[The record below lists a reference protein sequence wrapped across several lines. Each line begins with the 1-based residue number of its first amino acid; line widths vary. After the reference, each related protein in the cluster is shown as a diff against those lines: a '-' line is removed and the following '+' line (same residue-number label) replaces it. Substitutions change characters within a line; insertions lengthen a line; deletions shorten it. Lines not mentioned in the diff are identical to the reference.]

1 MRFKMSMLSVGNA
14 ADASAFAD
22 SLVRSPWDT
31 CKTISSRLATC
42 APLSA
47 VDEMSVGG
55 ATGSTGLETG
65 GKGYVGSTA
74 TSAGSLTGFVAGP
87 VA

>member
-1 MRFKMSMLSVGNA
+1 
-14 ADASAFAD
+14 
-22 SLVRSPWDT
+22 
-31 CKTISSRLATC
+31 
-42 APLSA
+42 
-47 VDEMSVGG
+47 MSVGG